1 MSCKLKAIVV
11 RVLRIISY
19 FIVLR
24 NYEYIY
30 IILLLLTSSNGGQ
43 TFVAHVVVSML
54 QIWLTHYLPYS
65 VILYITSFGVRRH
78 VSFTFIM
85 VSVILRGLRVLW

>member
-1 MSCKLKAIVV
+1 MFNDMKFLKK
-11 RVLRIISY
+11 
-19 FIVLR
+19 
-24 NYEYIY
+24 N
-30 IILLLLTSSNGGQ
+30 ILSTLSNGGQ

-54 QIWLTHYLPYS
+54 QTWLTQYLPYS

-78 VSFTFIM
+78 VSLTSIM